1 MCETAEIARNL
12 VFALRKIEAD
22 ADGALEH
29 GNAKAALHA
38 IRDVSGRP
46 PARHDGARRPVTLGG
61 GRVRAAKQE
70 QAWG

>member
-12 VFALRKIEAD
+12 VFALRKIEAN

-38 IRDVSGRP
+38 IRESAGSTAADAARQLKIP
-46 PARHDGARRPVTLGG
+46 PYDKG
-61 GRVRAAKQE
+61 
-70 QAWG
+70 